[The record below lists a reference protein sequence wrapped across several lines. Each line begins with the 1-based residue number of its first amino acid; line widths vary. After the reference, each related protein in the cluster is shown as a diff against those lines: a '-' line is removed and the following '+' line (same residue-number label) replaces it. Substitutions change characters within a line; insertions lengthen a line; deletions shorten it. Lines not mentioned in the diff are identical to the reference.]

1 MPAQS
6 GLALQAIWEPLR
18 QKYSIPKKP
27 LITEKELYPRRG
39 SEVRRNSGYGE
50 IVRSSLSSAGS
61 MMPTSIDPHALHRG

>member
-27 LITEKELYPRRG
+27 LITEKDYTL
-39 SEVRRNSGYGE
+39 SEAAKSGG
-50 IVRSSLSSAGS
+50 ILATVKS
-61 MMPTSIDPHALHRG
+61 